1 MFILIYIFAVNELQG
16 YFVITAFNSDNIAFL
31 SYLILTRAH
40 RAERQ
45 IHVLNP
51 FSTGMKSELYAILPT
66 ANFQVH

>member
-1 MFILIYIFAVNELQG
+1 MNEVQG
-16 YFVITAFNSDNIAFL
+16 YFVITAFDSDNIAFL

-40 RAERQ
+40 RAKRQ

-51 FSTGMKSELYAILPT
+51 FSAGMKSELYAILPT